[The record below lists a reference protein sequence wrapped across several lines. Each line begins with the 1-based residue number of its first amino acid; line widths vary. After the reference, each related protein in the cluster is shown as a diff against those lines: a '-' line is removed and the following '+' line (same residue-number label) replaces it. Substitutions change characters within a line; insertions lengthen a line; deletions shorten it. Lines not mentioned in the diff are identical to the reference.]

1 MADESVIGPGT
12 IIRGH
17 VRGEGSLVVAGRV
30 EGDIE
35 MTGDV
40 TLASGSAVKG
50 NVTGAAVRAGGDV
63 AGDISGSAS
72 ILIEGEARVVGDV
85 RSPSIG
91 ILEGAR
97 IRGNV
102 QSNGSSGMG
111 ADEVRAAIAAP
122 RVTARAST
130 PSRPTAA
137 AQPAVAVRPAPTPA
151 RRAAVKTTAAAA
163 PKVVA
168 TARKKATIKKT
179 ATPPAA
185 KTGAK
190 KRPPAP
196 VVPAMRKGR
205 KASKKAR
212 R

>member
-72 ILIEGEARVVGDV
+72 IVIEGEARVVGDV

-102 QSNGSSGMG
+102 QSNGASGMG

-130 PSRPTAA
+130 PPRTATKA
-137 AQPAVAVRPAPTPA
+137 APAKAAEPA
-151 RRAAVKTTAAAA
+151 RRA
-163 PKVVA
+163 PA
-168 TARKKATIKKT
+168 TATRKKATIKK
-179 ATPPAA
+179 AAAKPAA
-185 KTGAK
+185 KTAGK

-205 KASKKAR
+205 KASKKTR

>member
-1 MADESVIGPGT
+1 MADESIIGPGT
-12 IIRGH
+12 IVRGH
-17 VRGEGSLVVAGRV
+17 VRGEGSLTVAGRV

-40 TLASGSAVKG
+40 TLTSGSAVKG

-72 ILIEGEARVVGDV
+72 IVIEGEARVVGDV

-102 QSNGSSGMG
+102 QSNGASGMG
-111 ADEVRAAIAAP
+111 ADEVRAAIGAP
-122 RVTARAST
+122 RVSARAVANPKPAT
-130 PSRPTAA
+130 P
-137 AQPAVAVRPAPTPA
+137 QPQAVV
-151 RRAAVKTTAAAA
+151 AA
-163 PKVVA
+163 PKATA
-168 TARKKATIKKT
+168 TARKSATIKK
-179 ATPPAA
+179 AVAKPAA
-185 KTGAK
+185 QAAAK

-205 KASKKAR
+205 KASKKTR

>member
-40 TLASGSAVKG
+40 TLTSGSAVKG

-72 ILIEGEARVVGDV
+72 IIIEGEARVVGDV

-102 QSNGSSGMG
+102 QSNGASGMG
-111 ADEVRAAIAAP
+111 ADEVRAAVAAP
-122 RVTARAST
+122 RVTARAPT
-130 PSRPTAA
+130 PPRAATAA
-137 AQPAVAVRPAPTPA
+137 ATPAPTKAAEPA
-151 RRAAVKTTAAAA
+151 RRPPPTAKVQAAPAAA
-163 PKVVA
+163 
-168 TARKKATIKKT
+168 TRTKATIKKT
-179 ATPPAA
+179 AAKTAA
-185 KTGAK
+185 KTAGK

-205 KASKKAR
+205 KASKKTR